1 MSFISVFSD
10 ENEMLHFA
18 FSDGDNELNVDK
30 DFLFENNKVYGD
42 LVDPVVFNFEDLY
55 FNENLLPNI
64 ILYPNPFSD
73 SFTVDSTLE
82 FEKLINIKIYT
93 ITGRLVK
100 EIVEPNEVITL
111 NNLNV
116 PNGVYIVKL
125 TSNTGT
131 TAIRKMIKK

>member
-1 MSFISVFSD
+1 
-10 ENEMLHFA
+10 
-18 FSDGDNELNVDK
+18 
-30 DFLFENNKVYGD
+30 
-42 LVDPVVFNFEDLY
+42 
-55 FNENLLPNI
+55 
-64 ILYPNPFSD
+64 
-73 SFTVDSTLE
+73 
-82 FEKLINIKIYT
+82 
-93 ITGRLVK
+93 VK